1 MSSIDWQLGVTA
13 FIAGSAGAYLVHRA
27 WLALR
32 GKVSG
37 CGSCSACPASKPALM
52 QIDSKQT

>member
-13 FIAGSAGAYLVHRA
+13 LIAGAAGAYLAHRA

-37 CGSCSACPASKPALM
+37 CGSCSACPASKPTLT
-52 QIDSKQT
+52 QIESKRS